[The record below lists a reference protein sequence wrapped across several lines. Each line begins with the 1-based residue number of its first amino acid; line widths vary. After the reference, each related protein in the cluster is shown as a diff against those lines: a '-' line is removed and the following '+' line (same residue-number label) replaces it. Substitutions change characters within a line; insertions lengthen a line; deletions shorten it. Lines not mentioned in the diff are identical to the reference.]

1 MFFICVFSWAQDW
14 QTDFNKARELAAEEN
29 KPIILVFQGSDWCAP
44 CIKLDRD
51 IWQDED
57 FIKYAKK
64 NYIML
69 LADFPRKK
77 KNKLSAEQQLKNNK
91 LAETYNKDGNFP
103 LVVILDQ
110 KGSVFGKTAYKK
122 SSPEEYIS
130 LINSFLQ

>member
-69 LADFPRKK
+69 LADFPRRK
-77 KNKLSAEQQLKNNK
+77 KNKLSAVQQLRNNK
-91 LAETYNKDGNFP
+91 LAEIYNKDGNFP

-110 KGSVFGKTAYKK
+110 KGDVFGKTAYKK
-122 SSPEEYIS
+122 SSPEDYIS